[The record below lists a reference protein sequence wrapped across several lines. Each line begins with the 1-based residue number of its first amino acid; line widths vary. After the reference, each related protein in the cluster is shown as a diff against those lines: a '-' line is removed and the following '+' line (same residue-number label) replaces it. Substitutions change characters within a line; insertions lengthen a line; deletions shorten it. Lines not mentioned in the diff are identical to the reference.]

1 MKMSAEEQLNHV
13 IETLDEI
20 IDDKSVPRNIR
31 KSAEEIKDILLNK
44 PSSLAVKINSA
55 ISILDDVS
63 NDPNLPEHTRTMVW
77 DVASTLES
85 LQS

>member
-1 MKMSAEEQLNHV
+1 MSNPEELSVV
-13 IETLDEI
+13 IEVLEEI

-44 PSSLAVKINSA
+44 PSTLAVKINSA
-55 ISILDDVS
+55 ISILDEVS

-77 DVASTLES
+77 DVASTLET

>member
-1 MKMSAEEQLNHV
+1 MDMENSEEFGHV
-13 IETLDEI
+13 MEVLDEI
-20 IDDKSVPRNIR
+20 IEDKSVPRNIR
-31 KSAEEIKDILLNK
+31 RSAEEIKDILLNK

-55 ISILDDVS
+55 ISILDEVS

-77 DVASTLES
+77 DVASTLEA